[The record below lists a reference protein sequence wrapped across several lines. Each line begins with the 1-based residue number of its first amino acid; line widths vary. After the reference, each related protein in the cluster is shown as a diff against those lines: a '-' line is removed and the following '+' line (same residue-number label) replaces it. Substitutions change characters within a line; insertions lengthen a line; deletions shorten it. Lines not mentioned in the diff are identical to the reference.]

1 MTFPMTLTERLQG
14 TNLYL
19 IGMMGAGKSSTG
31 TALAQVLGYQFFD
44 TDAVLEAAAGRTIPE
59 IFAEEGEAAFRQQ
72 ETEVLAQLSAYRRL
86 VIATGGGIVTQ
97 RQNWSYLHHGIVV
110 WLDVPLAVLEQ
121 RLAGETGRPLLQ
133 RPDWRQTL
141 ADLVEQRQP
150 LYAQADVRVPVGAED
165 SVEAIAAQIL
175 SLVDERLRTDAP
187 ANQLN

>member
-86 VIATGGGIVTQ
+86 VIATQGIGSMSGSPART
-97 RQNWSYLHHGIVV
+97 RS
-110 WLDVPLAVLEQ
+110 
-121 RLAGETGRPLLQ
+121 RRPL
-133 RPDWRQTL
+133 
-141 ADLVEQRQP
+141 
-150 LYAQADVRVPVGAED
+150 
-165 SVEAIAAQIL
+165 SFSEAW
-175 SLVDERLRTDAP
+175 LRE
-187 ANQLN
+187 

>member
-1 MTFPMTLTERLQG
+1 MTLTERLQG
-14 TNLYL
+14 TNVYL

-31 TALAQVLGYQFFD
+31 TALAQALGYQFFD

-59 IFAEEGEAAFRQQ
+59 IFAEDGEAAFRQQ
-72 ETEVLAQLSAYRRL
+72 ETEVLAQLAAYRRL

-97 RQNWSYLHHGIVV
+97 RRNWGHLHHGIVV

-165 SVEAIAAQIL
+165 GVEAIVAQIL
-175 SLVDERLRTDAP
+175 SLVDERLRADAP
-187 ANQLN
+187 SAQLN

>member
-1 MTFPMTLTERLQG
+1 MTLTERLQG

-31 TALAQVLGYQFFD
+31 TALAQDLGYQFFD
-44 TDAVLEAAAGRTIPE
+44 TDAVLEAAAGRTISE

-72 ETEVLAQLSAYRRL
+72 ETEVLAQLAAYRRL

-97 RQNWSYLHHGIVV
+97 RRNWGHLHHGIVV

-133 RPDWRQTL
+133 RPDWRQVL
-141 ADLVEQRQP
+141 ADLLEQRQP

-175 SLVDERLRTDAP
+175 SLVDERLRADAP

>member
-1 MTFPMTLTERLQG
+1 MTLTERLQG

-19 IGMMGAGKSSTG
+19 VGMMGAGKSSTG
-31 TALAQVLGYQFFD
+31 TALAQALAYQFFD

-59 IFAEEGEAAFRQQ
+59 MFAEAGEAAFRRQ

-86 VIATGGGIVTQ
+86 VIATGGGMVTQ

-121 RLAGETGRPLLQ
+121 RLSGETGRPLLQ

-150 LYAQADVRVPVGAED
+150 LYAQADVRVPVGTED

-175 SLVDERLRTDAP
+175 SLVDERLRADAP
-187 ANQLN
+187 SAQLN

>member
-1 MTFPMTLTERLQG
+1 MTLTDRLQG

-31 TALAQVLGYQFFD
+31 MALAQALGYQFFD
-44 TDAVLEAAAGRTIPE
+44 TDVVLETAAHKPIAD

-72 ETEVLAQLSAYRRL
+72 ETEVLSQLAAYRRL
-86 VIATGGGIVTQ
+86 VIATGGGIVSQ

-121 RLAGETGRPLLQ
+121 RLTGETGRPLLQ

-141 ADLVEQRQP
+141 ADLLEQRQP
-150 LYAQADVRVPVGAED
+150 LYAQADIRVPVAAED
-165 SVEAIAAQIL
+165 AVEAIAARIL
-175 SLVDERLRTDAP
+175 ALVDERLEADASP
-187 ANQLN
+187 APRN

>member
-1 MTFPMTLTERLQG
+1 MILTERLQG
-14 TNLYL
+14 TNVYL

-31 TALAQVLGYQFFD
+31 TVLAQALGYQFFD
-44 TDAVLEAAAGRTIPE
+44 TDAVLAAAAGRTIPE
-59 IFAEEGEAAFRQQ
+59 IFAEDGEATFRQQ
-72 ETEVLAQLSAYRRL
+72 ETEVLAQLAAYRRL

-97 RQNWSYLHHGIVV
+97 RRNWGHLHHGIVV

-165 SVEAIAAQIL
+165 GVEAIVAQIL
-175 SLVDERLRTDAP
+175 SLVDERLRADAP
-187 ANQLN
+187 SAQLN